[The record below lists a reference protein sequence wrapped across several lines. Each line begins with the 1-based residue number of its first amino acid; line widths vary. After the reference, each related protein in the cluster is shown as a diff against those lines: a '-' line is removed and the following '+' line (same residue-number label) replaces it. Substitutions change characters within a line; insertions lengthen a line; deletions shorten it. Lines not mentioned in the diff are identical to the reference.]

1 MLGGVRVEEKLMKV
15 TARILGE
22 DYTIRGRMPQEHIER
37 IAAYVDGKMLQ
48 ISEAYPKLG
57 TSRVAVLAAINMADE
72 LFKIK
77 EQYDHL
83 TQLLEEE
90 WSQRHH
96 ASTREAAP
104 NRETASTREAAP
116 TRETASTREA
126 APTRDVTAGGGG
138 PAAPELPAE
147 REAETAAREVA
158 AAEEGHLFTGD
169 ALALGTRGHPVS
181 DPEDTLLERPVV
193 ASPGHAPEPGDGDPK
208 PL

>member
-1 MLGGVRVEEKLMKV
+1 MLGGVSVEETLMKV

-37 IAAYVDGKMLQ
+37 IARYVDGKMLQ

-90 WSQRHH
+90 WSQRHQA
-96 ASTREAAP
+96 ASTREAPKEAP
-104 NRETASTREAAP
+104 PREVAPRERYAGGMTGAKPANEETAN
-116 TRETASTREA
+116 
-126 APTRDVTAGGGG
+126 
-138 PAAPELPAE
+138 
-147 REAETAAREVA
+147 REVA
-158 AAEEGHLFTGD
+158 ATEERHLFTGD
-169 ALALGTRGHPVS
+169 ALA
-181 DPEDTLLERPVV
+181 
-193 ASPGHAPEPGDGDPK
+193 PEPRGWPSAARGGPEPPVPSVPPSIGASSPAGDGDP
-208 PL
+208 LEDEDQ